1 MFPIRTRKILIIPI
15 LIAALGC
22 MPSAAL
28 AAPQPDLDTGTW
40 LAPLQELSSWLS
52 GLFDGAPADQPEVI
66 WQEVGCG
73 ADPDGSPCPS
83 KIEPVSVTRTCGS
96 GSGIACREV
105 PVI

>member
-22 MPSAAL
+22 MPSTAL

-40 LAPLQELSSWLS
+40 LAPLQGLSSWFS
-52 GLFDGAPADQPEVI
+52 GLFGDDPSDQPEAI

-73 ADPDGSPCPS
+73 ADPDGTPCES
-83 KIEPVSVTRTCGS
+83 KVEPAPATRTCDS
-96 GSGIACREV
+96 GSGIACREI
-105 PVI
+105 PVV